1 MQIRL
6 AQPQD
11 VKTVYQFVCELE
23 ETTFDFLTFEKLFI
37 KNITTP
43 NYFYLV
49 AEIDKTLVGYLSC
62 HSQFLLHHCGL
73 VGEVQELF
81 VTASH
86 RNLGVGQALIKDI
99 QKIAHENNWLN
110 LEVTCNKKR
119 MNTHRF
125 YRGLGFVDTHLK
137 FVQQIK

>member
-1 MQIRL
+1 MQIRF

-11 VKTVYQFVCELE
+11 VETIYQFVCELE
-23 ETTFDFLTFEKLFI
+23 ATTFNFLLFEKLFI
-37 KNITTP
+37 KNISIP

-73 VGEVQELF
+73 VGEIQELF
-81 VTASH
+81 IRSSH
-86 RNLGVGQALIKDI
+86 RNLGIGQALVARI
-99 QKIAHENNWLN
+99 QQIADEENWLI

-119 MNTHRF
+119 IDTHRF
-125 YRGLGFVDTHLK
+125 YRRLDFVDTHLK
-137 FVQQIK
+137 FVQHIK